1 MRKPKKKEDKKK
13 EMRLMARIEA
23 LNMVLLFSPGGVMV
37 WRAGARAGGAILIF
51 DVDFGGELWYIT
63 KGIW

>member
-23 LNMVLLFSPGGVMV
+23 LNMVLLFSPGGVIV
-37 WRAGARAGGAILIF
+37 WRARGAILIF
-51 DVDFGGELWYIT
+51 DVDFGGAVVYN
-63 KGIW
+63 